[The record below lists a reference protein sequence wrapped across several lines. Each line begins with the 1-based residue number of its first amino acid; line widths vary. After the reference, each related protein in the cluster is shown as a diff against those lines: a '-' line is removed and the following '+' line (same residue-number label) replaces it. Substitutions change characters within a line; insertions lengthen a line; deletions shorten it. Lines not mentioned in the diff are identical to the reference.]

1 MRFSASVFLLLVTLV
16 ADSASAAQHKVR
28 VQVVSVL
35 SQTVSGVGVGSPAG
49 GEFTA
54 VIPCS
59 EPYPSDTVGVVQGPG
74 SLKQCLFA
82 SPAHQP
88 SGTVQNRRVEA
99 ILTTEDGQTYYS
111 VLGCQKVYGWCAPL
125 AEHAAYEGTL
135 NDKPK
140 WLADYPHRPFD
151 GFIKVS
157 LRPNGKKKVT
167 YQIEYAAK
175 VNVLTP

>member
-1 MRFSASVFLLLVTLV
+1 MRFSASVFLLVMLV
-16 ADSASAAQHKVR
+16 AHSASAAQHEVR

-35 SQTVSGVGVGSPAG
+35 SQTMSGVGVGSLAG
-49 GEFTA
+49 SEFKTL
-54 VIPCS
+54 ISCS
-59 EPYPSDTVGVVQGPG
+59 EPYTSETVGVVQGPG
-74 SLKQCLFA
+74 SLTQCLLA

-99 ILTTEDGQTYYS
+99 VLTTEDGQTYYT

-125 AEHAAYEGTL
+125 AEHASYEGTL

-140 WLADYPHRPFD
+140 WLADYPHRPFY

-157 LRPNGKKKVT
+157 LRPNGNKKVT
-167 YQIEYAAK
+167 YEIQYAAK
-175 VNVLTP
+175 MNVLKP